1 MDVRQEINPARLRA
15 FAQQGVSF
23 AFPTQMLYANPA
35 ERREARQVACPKS
48 LDC

>member
-1 MDVRQEINPARLRA
+1 MDVRQEMNPAVMRA

-23 AFPTQMLYANPA
+23 AFPTQTLYANPE
-35 ERREARQVACPKS
+35 ERGEARPVACPKS